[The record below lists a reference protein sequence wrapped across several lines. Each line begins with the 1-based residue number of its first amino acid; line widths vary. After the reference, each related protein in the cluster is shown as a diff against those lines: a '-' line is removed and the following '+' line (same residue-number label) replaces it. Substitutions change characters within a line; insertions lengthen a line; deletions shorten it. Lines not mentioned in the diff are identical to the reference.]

1 MSEKEL
7 KELLKELGFNEYEV
21 SAYLTLIKEGPLTA
35 GELATLSKV
44 PQPRIYDVIRTL
56 MGKGL
61 VITMGGRPKKVVAI
75 DPDKVFSEIEQ
86 KYVRKVSLVKEMLK
100 ELYNPGESEVGS
112 IIVVKSKITFEKYVK
127 EAIKNAKRHISLA
140 LPSSF
145 LMRIQDDLMRKK
157 QMGVEIDLFVYGV
170 GEVPPVAHKIKV
182 REVSDPFILIQDKE
196 TGIYAPSEALMSKT
210 SSLRGYAMIIKDEN
224 LLFMFDR
231 YFYYALWPTGKTVY
245 EEERNLVLPKEYIHI
260 RKLVRD
266 IRLFNLVNSKVKII
280 GKFVKSG
287 EPVEIEGRIVDYYED
302 KAKVISNITVET
314 EDGKRYIVG
323 GWKSSLEDI
332 EADLLILKEKGS

>member
-7 KELLKELGFNEYEV
+7 KGLLRELGFSEYEV

-56 MGKGL
+56 MGKGF
-61 VITMGGRPKKVVAI
+61 VITIGGRPKKVVAVN
-75 DPDKVFSEIEQ
+75 PEKVFSEIER

-100 ELYNPGESEVGS
+100 EIYNPRDGEIGN

-127 EAIKNAKRHISLA
+127 DAIKNAKRHISLA
-140 LPSSF
+140 LPISF
-145 LMRIQDDLMRKK
+145 LKRIQDDLIKK
-157 QMGVEIDLFVYGV
+157 KKMGVEIDLFVYGV
-170 GEVPPVAHKIKV
+170 GEIPPVAHKIKI
-182 REVSDPFILIQDKE
+182 REVPDPFILIQDKE
-196 TGIYAPSEALMSKT
+196 TGIYAPSEALNSKT
-210 SSLRGYAMIIKDEN
+210 SGLHGYAMIIKDEN

-231 YFYYALWPTGKTVY
+231 YFYHALWPTGRTVY
-245 EEERNLVLPKEYIHI
+245 EEERKLILPREYIHI

-266 IRLFNLVNSKVKII
+266 IRLFNLVNSKVRII
-280 GKFVKSG
+280 GKFVKSK

-314 EDGKRYIVG
+314 KDGKKYVVG
-323 GWKSSLEDI
+323 GWNSSLEDI
-332 EADLLILKEKGS
+332 EADLIVIEGT

>member
-56 MGKGL
+56 MGKGF
-61 VITMGGRPKKVVAI
+61 VITIGGRPKKVVAVN
-75 DPDKVFSEIEQ
+75 PEKVFSEIER
-86 KYVRKVSLVKEMLK
+86 KYVRKVNLVKEMLK
-100 ELYNPGESEVGS
+100 ELYNPGEGEIGN

-127 EAIKNAKRHISLA
+127 DAIKNAKRHISLA
-140 LPSSF
+140 LPLPF
-145 LMRIQDDLMRKK
+145 LKRIQDDLMKK
-157 QMGVEIDLFVYGV
+157 KKMGVEIDLFVYGT
-170 GEVPPVAHKIKV
+170 GEVTPVAHKIKV
-182 REVSDPFILIQDKE
+182 REVPDPFILIQDKE
-196 TGIYAPSEALMSKT
+196 MGIYAPSEALMSRT
-210 SSLRGYAMIIKDEN
+210 SSLHGYAMIIKDEN

-231 YFYYALWPTGKTVY
+231 YFYHALWPTGKTVY
-245 EEERNLVLPKEYIHI
+245 EEERKLILPKEYIHI

-266 IRLFNLVNSKVKII
+266 IRLFNLMNSKVRVI
-280 GKFVKSG
+280 GKFVKSK

-314 EDGKRYIVG
+314 EDGKRYVVG
-323 GWKSSLEDI
+323 GWNSSLEDI
-332 EADLLILKEKGS
+332 EADLIVIEGA